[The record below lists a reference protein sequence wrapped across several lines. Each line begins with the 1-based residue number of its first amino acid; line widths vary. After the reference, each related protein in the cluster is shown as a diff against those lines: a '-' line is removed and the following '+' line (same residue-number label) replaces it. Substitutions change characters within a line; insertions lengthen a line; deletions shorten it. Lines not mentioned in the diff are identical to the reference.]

1 MPARNTTNF
10 DARKLTFTEAKPNKK
25 GGNYAT
31 MAYEN
36 EDGRV
41 TFQLGAMPN
50 ELLHTPFGVDD
61 SNPQDPTS
69 GKQVKLNLSPPAKTF
84 LKRLEQATLD
94 AAEQHSVS
102 WFKKKLTK
110 DKIASL
116 YNPIVKEDE
125 SGEYPDRI
133 VLKVFD
139 KGTQNISSELWTK
152 VFVIKKKG
160 DGYTREVEGT
170 LADVTPNS
178 WLIPVVKVK
187 SGVYFMNGKFGT
199 SLVATA
205 LVVIM
210 EEGETSSSGGSGVDY
225 ENVVLVDE
233 DAEMPEAEE
242 THMSTRQFS

>member
-1 MPARNTTNF
+1 MPARNPTNF
-10 DARKLTFTEAKPNKK
+10 DVRKLTFTEAKPNKR

-41 TFQLGAMPN
+41 TFQLGAIPN
-50 ELLHTPFGVDD
+50 ELLHTRFGVDY

-69 GKQVKLNLSPPAKTF
+69 GKQVKLDLSPGAKTF
-84 LKRLEQATLD
+84 LKGIEQATLN

-110 DKIASL
+110 DKITSL
-116 YNPIVKEDE
+116 YTPIVKEDE
-125 SGEYPDRI
+125 SEYPDRI
-133 VLKVFD
+133 VLKVFE

-152 VFVIKKKG
+152 VFVIKKRG
-160 DGYTREVEGT
+160 DAYTREVEGT

-178 WLIPVVKVK
+178 WLVPVVKVK

-205 LVVIM
+205 LVVVK
-210 EEGETSSSGGSGVDY
+210 EEGETSSSDGSGVDFG
-225 ENVVLVDE
+225 NIVVVDE
-233 DAEMPEAEE
+233 DAEMSEAEE
-242 THMSTRQFS
+242 DEDE